1 MNVQNSSRSST
12 PVELSIVMPCL
23 NEARTLAICVNKAQE
38 FLRRAHIEGEVIVAD
53 NGSTDGSQEIAESLG
68 ARLVAVPIR
77 GYGAALKAGIDA
89 AQGRFVIMGDSDDT
103 YDFSALDPFV
113 EKLREG
119 HDVVLG
125 NRFRGGIRDGAMP
138 PLHRYFGNPLL
149 TLLAR
154 IFFEVPSGDV
164 YCGLRG
170 FTKVAYSH
178 MQLRSNGMEFA
189 LEMIV
194 KATLMKL
201 RITEVPTTLS
211 PDTRGREPHL
221 RSWRDGR
228 RSLRLYLFCSPRW
241 LFLLPGV
248 LFMLVGIVSG
258 LLLLIGPVRL
268 PGLTFDIHTL
278 AYSSAAILI
287 GFQAL
292 CFFTFAKMLAMGQG
306 LIPPDPRFKRFIT
319 AFRIEYGITVGA
331 VVFIAGIAAAV
342 YAVHLWRQ
350 KEFGDLDPF
359 IMMRLIIPSALAV
372 TLGVQIG
379 LSSLFLSLLKSYW
392 RQSIMLAGELD
403 RPLARP
409 ADPAGA
415 PRP

>member
-1 MNVQNSSRSST
+1 
-12 PVELSIVMPCL
+12 MPCL
-23 NEARTLAICVNKAQE
+23 NEARTLAICINKAKAFIE
-38 FLRRAHIEGEVIVAD
+38 RAHIVGEVIVAD

-68 ARLVAVPIR
+68 ARLIAVPVR

-89 AQGRFVIMGDSDDT
+89 ARGQFVIMGDSDDT
-103 YDFSALDPFV
+103 YDFSALEPFV

-170 FTKVAYSH
+170 FTKAAYSQ

-241 LFLLPGV
+241 LFLLPGI
-248 LFMLVGIVSG
+248 LFMLAGLVSG
-258 LLLLIGPVRL
+258 TLLLIGPVQL

-278 AYSSAAILI
+278 AYSAAAILI

-292 CFFTFAKMLAMGQG
+292 CFFAFAKMLAMGQG
-306 LIPPDPRFKRFIT
+306 LIPPDPRFKRFII
-319 AFRIEYGITVGA
+319 AFRIEYGIAAGSA
-331 VVFIAGIAAAV
+331 VFIAGITAAV

-350 KEFGDLDPF
+350 ENFGDLDPF
-359 IMMRLIIPSALAV
+359 FMMRLIIPSALAI

-409 ADPAGA
+409 IDPIGDLDS
-415 PRP
+415 

>member
-1 MNVQNSSRSST
+1 MSVQNYSHSST
-12 PVELSIVMPCL
+12 LVELSIVMPCL
-23 NEARTLAICVNKAQE
+23 NEARTLAICINKAQE
-38 FLRRAHIEGEVIVAD
+38 FLRRAQIEGEVIVAD
-53 NGSTDGSQEIAESLG
+53 NGSTDGSQTIAESLG
-68 ARLVAVPIR
+68 ARLIAVPVR

-89 AQGRFVIMGDSDDT
+89 AQGKFVIMGDSDDT

-113 EKLREG
+113 EQLREG

-170 FTKVAYSH
+170 FTKEAYIR

-241 LFLLPGV
+241 LFLLPGI
-248 LFMLVGIVSG
+248 LFMLVGLVSG
-258 LLLLIGPVRL
+258 TLLLLGPIQL
-268 PGLTFDIHTL
+268 PGLAFDIHTL
-278 AYSSAAILI
+278 ACSAAAILI

-292 CFFTFAKMLAMGQG
+292 CFFAFAKMLALGQG
-306 LIPPDPRFKRFIT
+306 LIPPDPGFKRFIT
-319 AFRIEYGITVGA
+319 AFRIEYGLAAGGA
-331 VVFIAGIAAAV
+331 LFLIGIAAAL
-342 YAVHLWRQ
+342 YAVHLWGR
-350 KEFGDLDPF
+350 EDFGDLDPF
-359 IMMRLIIPSALAV
+359 TMMRLIIPSALAL

-403 RPLARP
+403 RPLVGTVEP
-409 ADPAGA
+409 HPQ
-415 PRP
+415 